1 MSYGQNALAE
11 SYEEVTVLNRPMLF
25 TNSRIDRASVP
36 KGLYVYDVRHDDECQ
51 GIPVEIADFILVNH
65 WGTLISSRPIK
76 LDAHSVT
83 GKKYRLIDEETEW
96 NYEGIASSL
105 QEYMEKHPPRKAK
118 KPVEE
123 R

>member
-1 MSYGQNALAE
+1 MSYGQNALTE

-76 LDAHSVT
+76 LDAHPVT

-96 NYEGIASSL
+96 NYEGIVSSL
-105 QEYMEKHPPRKAK
+105 QEYMEKHPLRKAK